1 VAVASVGVCTINW
14 NQADLVLRAVR
25 SACTSI
31 GVHTSVVVVDNGSES
46 TSIDQLLS
54 GLTDGLPPVMLGEHL
69 GLPVLHRRHC
79 GADVYVVLAG
89 ENTGFTGA
97 TNTAIEYVFNR
108 LGCDYGF
115 LLNADATLEQE
126 ALAKLVEC
134 AARNDRV
141 GLVSALILDAFD
153 SSDETISFGGSC
165 VSRFGWPISP
175 YRGKPRSA
183 LPPEGFSTTELAGGA
198 ALLIPRN
205 VYQRFGGQDNRYF
218 FDVDDAE
225 YSLRV
230 HLAGHRNY
238 IVYGAVVRHAMSSS
252 VRGRRALSR
261 YYGVRNMLLF
271 HRQYRG
277 HRGRWLFWLPF
288 IRDLAKELAVCA
300 IRRDGRRLVGVALAI
315 AHHSRG
321 RYGRGPSVVYG

>member
-1 VAVASVGVCTINW
+1 VTAASIGVCTINW

-25 SACTSI
+25 SACASI
-31 GVHTSVVVVDNGSES
+31 GVRTSVVVVDNGSEPS
-46 TSIDQLLS
+46 SINRLLC
-54 GLTDGLPPVMLGEHL
+54 GLTDGRLPPVLGTHQ
-69 GLPVLHRRHC
+69 GLPVLHRRHD
-79 GADVYVVLAG
+79 GVDVDVVLAG
-89 ENTGFTGA
+89 DNTGFTGA
-97 TNTAIEYVFNR
+97 TNTAIGYVFGH

-115 LLNADATLEQE
+115 LLNADATLEQG
-126 ALAKLVEC
+126 ALAELVAC
-134 AARNDRV
+134 AVSNYRV

-153 SSDETISFGGSC
+153 SSDATISFGGSH
-165 VSRFGWPISP
+165 VDRFGRPVSP

-183 LPPEGFSTTELAGGA
+183 LPLEGFAATELAGGA
-198 ALLIPRN
+198 GLLIPRDT
-205 VYQRFGGQDNRYF
+205 YERFGGQDNRYF

-261 YYGVRNMLLF
+261 YYNVRNLLLF
-271 HRQYRG
+271 HRQYRD

-288 IRDLAKELAVCA
+288 LLDLAKEVAVCA
-300 IRRDGRRLVGVALAI
+300 IRRDGRRLVSVALAI
-315 AHHSRG
+315 GHHWRG
-321 RYGRGPSVVYG
+321 RYGRGPSIIYG